1 MAAFI
6 TTPRRALLGSLA
18 LPFVAPGL
26 RAQEG
31 PWPNRPVRFIVCY
44 APGGPTDVLS
54 RLWCAKMAEVTG
66 QQFVVENRA
75 GAAGNIGTDAVAK
88 SRPDGYTMGMANIG
102 PHAIAPTLYASLPY
116 DAARDFS
123 FFGGLWQMPNML
135 VVNKDLPV
143 ENIPDLI
150 RLLRANP
157 GKYSF
162 GSGGSGT
169 SPHLSGE
176 LFNALA
182 GVQVVHV
189 PYRGTGPAMTD
200 VVAGRLQL
208 IFDNIPGSIAQ
219 ARQGTVRA
227 LGVTS
232 ATPSPVA
239 PEVPPI
245 GQFLP
250 GYEITAWAG
259 ACGPAGIVPEVV
271 ARISAFSQQALA
283 TAELAKAYLDLGA
296 APWWTTPAELAAHRD
311 REQAKLAP
319 VIRASGARV
328 D

>member
-1 MAAFI
+1 MPF
-6 TTPRRALLGSLA
+6 TLTRRAALGAGLTLPA
-18 LPFVAPGL
+18 LSHAG
-26 RAQEG
+26 AQEA

-54 RLWCAKMAEVTG
+54 RLWCQKMAELTG

-75 GAAGNIGTDAVAK
+75 GAGGNVGTDAVAK
-88 SRPDGYTMGMANIG
+88 SRPDGYTMGMANIA

-116 DAARDFS
+116 HPANDFS

-135 VVNKDLPV
+135 VVNNELPV
-143 ENIPDLI
+143 RSIPELI
-150 RLLRANP
+150 ALLKANP

-169 SPHLSGE
+169 SPQLSGE
-176 LFNALA
+176 MVNALA

-189 PYRGTGPAMTD
+189 PYRGTAPAMTD
-200 VVAGRLQL
+200 VLAGRLQM
-208 IFDNIPGSIAQ
+208 IFDNIPGAIAQ

-232 ATPSPVA
+232 AQPSPVA
-239 PEVPPI
+239 PDVPPI
-245 GQFLP
+245 GRYLP

-259 ACGPAGIVPEVV
+259 ACGPAGIPAAVV
-271 ARISAFSQQALA
+271 DRIASISQRALA
-283 TAELAKAYLDLGA
+283 TAELSAAYLDLGA
-296 APWWTTPAELAAHRD
+296 TPWWTTPAALTAFRD
-311 REQAKLAP
+311 AEQQKLAP
-319 VIRASGARV
+319 IIRASGARV

>member
-1 MAAFI
+1 MSNSH
-6 TTPRRALLGSLA
+6 PLRRRTALGALA
-18 LPFVAPGL
+18 LPLLASAV
-26 RAQEG
+26 RAED

-54 RLWCAKMAEVTG
+54 RLWCAKMAELTG

-75 GAAGNIGTDAVAK
+75 GAAGNIGTDAIAK
-88 SRPDGYTMGMANIG
+88 SRPDGYTMGMANIA
-102 PHAIAPTLYASLPY
+102 PHAIAPTLYSSLPF
-116 DAARDFS
+116 DAGRDFS
-123 FFGGLWQMPNML
+123 FFCGLWQMPNML

-143 ENIPDLI
+143 TSVPELI
-150 RLLRANP
+150 ALLKANP

-200 VVAGRLQL
+200 VVAGRLHL
-208 IFDNIPGSIAQ
+208 IFDNIPGAIAQ

-232 ATPSPVA
+232 AAPSPVA

-245 GQFLP
+245 GRFLP

-259 ACGPAGIVPEVV
+259 ACGPAGIPDEVV
-271 ARISAFSQQALA
+271 QRIAAISRQALA
-283 TAELAKAYLDLGA
+283 TPELTRAYLDLGA
-296 APWWTTPAELAAHRD
+296 SPWWTTPAALAAHRAA
-311 REQAKLAP
+311 EQAKLAP

>member
-1 MAAFI
+1 MASF
-6 TTPRRALLGSLA
+6 THTPRRALLGGLA
-18 LPFVAPGL
+18 LPLLARGT
-26 RAQEG
+26 RAEEA
-31 PWPNRPVRFIVCY
+31 WPNRPVRFIVCY

-54 RLWCAKMAEVTG
+54 RLWCAKMSELTG
-66 QQFVVENRA
+66 QQFIVENRA
-75 GAAGNIGTDAVAK
+75 GAGGNVGTDAVAK
-88 SRPDGYTMGMANIG
+88 SRPDGYTMGMANIA

-135 VVNKDLPV
+135 VVNKDVPV
-143 ENIPDLI
+143 ENIPDLV
-150 RLLRANP
+150 RLLKANP

-176 LFNALA
+176 LFAA
-182 GVQVVHV
+182 MTGVQMVHV
-189 PYRGTGPAMTD
+189 PYRGSGPAMLD

-208 IFDNIPGSIAQ
+208 IFDNIPGAIAQ
-219 ARQGTVRA
+219 ARQGTVRP

-232 ATPSPVA
+232 AEPSPVA

-245 GQFLP
+245 GRFLP
-250 GYEITAWAG
+250 GYDITAWAG
-259 ACGPAGIVPEVV
+259 ACGPAGIPAAVV
-271 ARISAFSQQALA
+271 ERIAALSRQALA
-283 TAELAKAYLDLGA
+283 TPELSRAYLDLGA
-296 APWWTTPAELAAHRD
+296 TPWWTTPAALAAFRD
-311 REQAKLAP
+311 AEQAKLAP